1 MTLNYAPPFDIPTS
15 QRILLS
21 DRAAGQV
28 TIPGY
33 LIGKPA
39 NSAKYLRYTMTRAL
53 TFPANFA
60 GSAAAAAAT
69 ATASTTMDIQKNG
82 VSCGT
87 ITFALGAAVATF
99 VSSGGA
105 AVSFAAGDILGIVAQ
120 ASQDATL
127 ADIAV
132 SLVANPT
139 V

>member
-21 DRAAGQV
+21 DPAAGQV

-60 GSAAAAAAT
+60 GSAATSSAN
-69 ATASTTMDIQKNG
+69 ATASATMDIQKNG
-82 VSCGT
+82 VSVGT
-87 ITFALGAAVATF
+87 ITFALGAAVANF
-99 VSSGGA
+99 VSSGGLA
-105 AVSFAAGDILGIVAQ
+105 IAFAIGDILGVVAQ

-127 ADIAV
+127 ADVAL
-132 SLVANPT
+132 SLVATPT

>member
-1 MTLNYAPPFDIPTS
+1 MSLNYPPPFEVPVA
-15 QRILLS
+15 QRAVLADPDSLNV
-21 DRAAGQV
+21 A
-28 TIPGY
+28 IPGY

-60 GSAAAAAAT
+60 GSAATASAT

-139 V
+139 A